1 MSNYILSNNQTFSD
15 IFTPIGSET
24 RGNITSD
31 SVGSTGINM
40 SVIAGDTN
48 PFTIQQTTNDNIT
61 FQTGST
67 ALINFRPNN
76 VSHMSIGSTGIFLN
90 PNNQNNIVMY
100 NSYTTCF
107 KQFNYGAID
116 ISRNFTLLPYHPR
129 NVFVYNALT
138 LTFPTT
144 PPAGT
149 FFRVM
154 KLPVTATTANTQF
167 SITLDGGTFTL
178 YRYNNNDALYSVVT
192 EVPATIFATYEFI
205 YISELNR
212 WQISSY

>member
-1 MSNYILSNNQTFSD
+1 M
-15 IFTPIGSET
+15 PIGSAS

-31 SVGSTGINM
+31 SIGSTGINM

-67 ALINFRPNN
+67 SAINFRPNN
-76 VSHMSIGSTGIFLN
+76 VSSMQIGTTGIFLN

-100 NSYTTCF
+100 NSSTTCF

-116 ISRNFTLLPYHPR
+116 ISTNFTLLPYHPR
-129 NVFVYNALT
+129 NIFVYNAIT
-138 LTFPTT
+138 LTFPTA
-144 PPAGT
+144 PPTGT
-149 FFRVM
+149 FFRVI
-154 KLPVTATTANTQF
+154 KVPSNVGTTFTVSLA
-167 SITLDGGTFTL
+167 GPGTFQL
-178 YRYNNNDALYSVVT
+178 YRNGNSLISTVT
-192 EVPATIFATYEFI
+192 SLPTGFTLFEFV
-205 YISELNR
+205 YISELTL

>member
-1 MSNYILSNNQTFSD
+1 MTNYILSNNQTFSD
-15 IFTPIGSET
+15 IFMPIGSAS

-31 SVGSTGINM
+31 SIGSTGINM

-67 ALINFRPNN
+67 SAINFRPNN
-76 VSHMSIGSTGIFLN
+76 VSSMQIGTTGIFLN

-100 NSYTTCF
+100 NSSTTCF

-116 ISRNFTLLPYHPR
+116 ISTNFTLLPYHPR
-129 NVFVYNALT
+129 NIFVYNAIT
-138 LTFPTT
+138 LTFPTA
-144 PPAGT
+144 PPTGT
-149 FFRVM
+149 FFRVI
-154 KLPVTATTANTQF
+154 KVPSNVGTTFTVSLA
-167 SITLDGGTFTL
+167 GPGTFQL
-178 YRYNNNDALYSVVT
+178 YRNGNSLISTVT
-192 EVPATIFATYEFI
+192 SLPTGFTLFEFV
-205 YISELNR
+205 YISELTL

>member
-15 IFTPIGSET
+15 IFTPLTSET

-31 SVGSTGINM
+31 SAGSTGINM
-40 SVIAGDTN
+40 SVIAGDIN

-76 VSHMSIGSTGIFLN
+76 VSAMSIGNTGIFLN

-100 NSYTTCF
+100 NSATTCF

-116 ISRNFTLLPYHPR
+116 ISLNSGATFNLLPYHPR
-129 NVFVYNALT
+129 NVFVYNTMT
-138 LTFPTT
+138 LVFPTT

-149 FFRVM
+149 FFRVI
-154 KLPVTATTANTQF
+154 KLPPVATTTF
-167 SITLDGGTFTL
+167 TITLSGGTFNLYTGQNTITAGVTSLAGANTL
-178 YRYNNNDALYSVVT
+178 
-192 EVPATIFATYEFI
+192 FEFI
-205 YISELNR
+205 YISQLNR

>member
-15 IFTPIGSET
+15 IFIPLTSET

-31 SVGSTGINM
+31 SAGSTGINM
-40 SVIAGDTN
+40 SVIVGDTN

-76 VSHMSIGSTGIFLN
+76 VSAMSIGNTGIFLN
-90 PNNQNNIVMY
+90 PNNANNIVMY
-100 NSYTTCF
+100 NSATTCF

-116 ISRNFTLLPYHPR
+116 ISLNSGATFNLLPYHPR
-129 NVFVYNALT
+129 NVFVYNTMT
-138 LTFPTT
+138 LVFPTT
-144 PPAGT
+144 PPSGT
-149 FFRVM
+149 FFRVT
-154 KLPVTATTANTQF
+154 KLPPVATTTF
-167 SITLDGGTFTL
+167 TITLSGGTFNLYTGQNTITAGVTSLTGANTL
-178 YRYNNNDALYSVVT
+178 
-192 EVPATIFATYEFI
+192 FEFI